1 MRVNKTPLS
10 GLLVIEP
17 DCYQDDRGF
26 FLETFHTARYRDAGI
41 LDTFVQGNQSRSN
54 GSVLRGL
61 HYQIKRPQS
70 QVVTVI
76 RGAIFDVAVDLRKES
91 PTFGQWYGA
100 ELSDSGPR
108 QIYMAPGFAHGF
120 CVLSDCADLHYQVS
134 CLYDPDDEGGINWQ
148 DPDIGIRW
156 PIALPNVNKRDS
168 AFPMLR
174 EVSDESLPNI
184 LLNIKY

>member
-1 MRVNKTPLS
+1 
-10 GLLVIEP
+10 
-17 DCYQDDRGF
+17 
-26 FLETFHTARYRDAGI
+26 
-41 LDTFVQGNQSRSN
+41 
-54 GSVLRGL
+54 
-61 HYQIKRPQS
+61 
-70 QVVTVI
+70 
-76 RGAIFDVAVDLRKES
+76 
-91 PTFGQWYGA
+91 
-100 ELSDSGPR
+100 
-108 QIYMAPGFAHGF
+108 MAPGFAHGF

-168 AFPMLR
+168 AFSMLR